1 MRATDGKTFGVNVS
15 KTVESGGARRHWLP
29 LTDKRFD
36 AAVDV
41 LVLLEARRGGEG
53 LATLGTRVSASAHV
67 LGADVALE
75 VAGICEH
82 LEFGRSTW

>member
-1 MRATDGKTFGVNVS
+1 MKVKDIYKIVQT
-15 KTVESGGARRHWLP
+15 GGAWLHRRP

-36 AAVDV
+36 TAVDV

-53 LATLGTRVSASAHV
+53 LATLGTRVSASTHV

-82 LEFGRSTW
+82 LKFGTST

>member
-1 MRATDGKTFGVNVS
+1 MICK
-15 KTVESGGARRHWLP
+15 KIVETGGAWLHWLP

-36 AAVDV
+36 TAVDV

-53 LATLGTRVSASAHV
+53 LATLGTRVSASTHV
-67 LGADVALE
+67 LRADVALE

-82 LEFGRSTW
+82 LKFRRTST

>member
-1 MRATDGKTFGVNVS
+1 M
-15 KTVESGGARRHWLP
+15 
-29 LTDKRFD
+29 
-36 AAVDV
+36 DV

-53 LATLGTRVSASAHV
+53 LATLGTRVSASTHV

-82 LEFGRSTW
+82 LKFGTST